1 MKEAYHGGGG
11 RRSSEDDR
19 ISELPDEILHEIL
32 KRLQSPME
40 AAKSSLLSRRYI
52 HIWRSYPILEFH
64 CPEDYYSRKLRLF
77 VAAAAK
83 RLSSSG
89 HNRIIALR
97 ISSR

>member
-1 MKEAYHGGGG
+1 MKEKYLGGGG
-11 RRSSEDDR
+11 GRSSEDDR
-19 ISELPDEILHEIL
+19 ISELPDEIIHDIL
-32 KRLQSPME
+32 ERLQSPME
-40 AAKSSLLSRRYI
+40 AVKSSLLSRRWI

-77 VAAAAK
+77 VTAAAK
-83 RLSSSG
+83 RLSSSE